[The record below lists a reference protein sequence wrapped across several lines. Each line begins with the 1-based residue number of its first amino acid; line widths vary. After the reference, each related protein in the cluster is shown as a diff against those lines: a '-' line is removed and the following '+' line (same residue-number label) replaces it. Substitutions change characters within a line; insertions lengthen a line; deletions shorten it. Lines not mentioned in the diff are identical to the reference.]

1 MLMLLRG
8 FGPYGNDIYE
18 CVFAVAD
25 SMIMLLREL
34 RPYEITFMP
43 ACVFITLDFPFL
55 LDVQLTSS

>member
-1 MLMLLRG
+1 
-8 FGPYGNDIYE
+8 
-18 CVFAVAD
+18 
-25 SMIMLLREL
+25 MIMLLREL